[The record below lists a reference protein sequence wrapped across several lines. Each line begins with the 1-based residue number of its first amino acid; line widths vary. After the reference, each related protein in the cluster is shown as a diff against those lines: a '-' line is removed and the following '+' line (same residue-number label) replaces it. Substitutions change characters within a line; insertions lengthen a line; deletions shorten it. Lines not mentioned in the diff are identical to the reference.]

1 MSLVSVNVRQR
12 LIERLLALTLLIYPS
27 LMIAMKGGMNSSFAL
42 LLLLSVGALIFRPSS
57 MSSIVWDKELA
68 VYFVAMAALPVAIF
82 LSQSYHQNYS
92 AHPYDT
98 ASRFFLAVPIFM
110 FLRRVRFDVISMVQY
125 AFPLAAIIGLL
136 VAKELVDGR
145 LLVPFMDLIHFG
157 DFELMLAVL
166 SLLSINWAG
175 RDVLPVRILKIAGFI
190 VGVYVSMK
198 TGSRGGWLALPVFA
212 LIYMRYKLGGFSL
225 KSIAATFVIML
236 VLVSPVY
243 IFNSFIHDRVNE
255 AGHDLVEFKNGN
267 LDTDTGI
274 RLQLYKA
281 AIIIFLDHPVFG
293 VGPEGFKT
301 EMAPMV
307 QSGRITSAAAKLGR
321 GEVHNELLSKAA
333 GLGVFGLIA
342 ILLIYLVPL
351 RIFYRAMRSG
361 LGQVRQAG
369 MLGLIFVSG
378 FMVFGLTVEVLNL
391 TMATAFYSLTVA
403 VLAAATTSRVSAD
416 AEVKG

>member
-1 MSLVSVNVRQR
+1 MVNLKARQR
-12 LIERLLALTLLIYPS
+12 IIERFVALSLLIYPS
-27 LMIAMKGGMNSSFAL
+27 LMIAIKGGMNSSFAL
-42 LLLLSVGALIFRPSS
+42 LLLLSVGVLIFRPSS
-57 MSSIVWDKELA
+57 APFVVWDKEL
-68 VYFVAMAALPVAIF
+68 VFYFVAMAALPVAIF
-82 LSQSYHQNYS
+82 LSQSYHQHYS

-98 ASRFFLAVPIFM
+98 ASRFLLAVPIFM
-110 FLRRVRFDVISMVQY
+110 FLRRVRFAVISMVQY

-136 VAKELVDGR
+136 VSKELADGR

-175 RDVLPVRILKIAGFI
+175 RDVLTVRILKIVGFI
-190 VGVYVSMK
+190 VGVYVSLK
-198 TGSRGGWLALPVFA
+198 TGSRGGWVALPVFA
-212 LIYMRYKLGGFSL
+212 LIFMRYKFGKFSL
-225 KSIAATFVIML
+225 KYISATLVILSML
-236 VLVSPVY
+236 ISPVY
-243 IFNSFIHDRVNE
+243 IFNTLIHERVNE
-255 AGHDLVEFKNGN
+255 AGYDLVAYRNGN

-281 AIIIFLDHPVFG
+281 AIIIFLDNPVFG

-307 QSGRITSAAAKLGR
+307 ESGRITSDAGKLGA

-342 ILLIYLVPL
+342 ILLIYLVPF
-351 RIFYRAMRSG
+351 RIFYRATLSG
-361 LGQVRQAG
+361 CSQVRHAG
-369 MLGLIFVSG
+369 MLGLTFVSG
-378 FMVFGLTVEVLNL
+378 FMVFGLTVEILNL

-403 VLAAATTSRVSAD
+403 VFAAVATTGSRSV
-416 AEVKG
+416 